1 VRVSVGDVELFVHE
15 KGEGRALVALHGGP
29 GLDGSFWFPGLDP
42 LAGEGWRILAPDLRA
57 NGRSEAG
64 DPALWTVPRMA
75 DDIEALIEM
84 LALERPVVMGWSF
97 GSFVAQSH
105 MARHGTAAAYVLMG
119 TIAEPAA
126 LELVDDQLAR
136 FEPEHLREQ
145 VSSSWAR
152 EATVETPE
160 ECKQILD
167 DQMPFHF
174 ADPEGPLVAESI
186 ARDRTAYQPAVLRH
200 FASGGD
206 YGMVDQ
212 RALLRSFPKPVLV
225 FIGAH
230 DRTTSPASAHE
241 LAELLPNAEEI
252 VLSRTAHMIPYE
264 EPELFLAALRKFLAR
279 V

>member
-1 VRVSVGDVELFVHE
+1 VRVSVGDIELFVHE
-15 KGEGRALVALHGGP
+15 LGEGRPLVALHGGP

-57 NGRSEAG
+57 NGRSQAG

-75 DDIEALIEM
+75 HDVEALIE
-84 LALERPVVMGWSF
+84 ALELECPVVIGWSF

-105 MARHGTAAAYVLMG
+105 MARHGTASAYVLMG

-126 LELVDDQLAR
+126 LELVNDELAR

-152 EATVETPE
+152 ESTVETAE

-167 DQMPFHF
+167 DQMPFHL
-174 ADPEGPLVAESI
+174 ADPESPLVAELI
-186 ARDRTAYQPAVLRH
+186 ARDMTVYQSAVLRH
-200 FASGGD
+200 FASGGE

-212 RALLRSFPKPVLV
+212 RAALSTFPKPVLV
-225 FIGAH
+225 LIGAH

-241 LAELLPNAEEI
+241 LAELLPNAEEV
-252 VLSRTAHMIPYE
+252 VLTQTAHMIPYE
-264 EPELFLAALRKFLAR
+264 EPDLFLAALRKFLTR

>member
-42 LAGEGWRILAPDLRA
+42 LASEGWRVLAPDLRA
-57 NGRSEAG
+57 NGRSQAG

-75 DDIEALIEM
+75 DDIEALIEA
-84 LALERPVVMGWSF
+84 LELERPVVMGWSF

-105 MARHGTAAAYVLMG
+105 MTRHGTAAAYVLMG

-136 FEPEHLREQ
+136 FEPEYLREQ

-152 EATVETPE
+152 ETTVETAE
-160 ECKQILD
+160 ECKRILD
-167 DQMPFHF
+167 DQMPFHL
-174 ADPEGPLVAESI
+174 ADPEGPLVADLI
-186 ARDRTAYQPAVLRH
+186 ARDRTVYQPAVLRH
-200 FASGGD
+200 FANGGD

-212 RALLRSFPKPVLV
+212 RVTLSSFPKPVLV
-225 FIGAH
+225 LIGAY

-241 LAELLPNAEEI
+241 LAELLPNAEEV
-252 VLSRTAHMIPYE
+252 VLPRTAHMIPYE

>member
-1 VRVSVGDVELFVHE
+1 MRVSVGDIELFVHE
-15 KGEGRALVALHGGP
+15 LGEGRALVALHGGP

-42 LAGEGWRILAPDLRA
+42 LASEGWRILAPDLRA

-64 DPALWTVPRMA
+64 DPALWTVPQMA
-75 DDIEALIEM
+75 DDVEALIET
-84 LALERPVVMGWSF
+84 LELERPAVLGWSF

-119 TIAEPAA
+119 TIAEPSA
-126 LELVDDQLAR
+126 LRLVDDELAQ

-152 EATVETPE
+152 ESTVETAE

-167 DQMPFHF
+167 DQMPFHL
-174 ADPEGPLVAESI
+174 ADPEGPLVAELI
-186 ARDRTAYQPAVLRH
+186 ARDRTVYQSAVLRH
-200 FASGGD
+200 FASGGE
-206 YGMVDQ
+206 YGMIDQ
-212 RALLRSFPKPVLV
+212 RAVLSSFPKPVLV
-225 FIGAH
+225 LIGAH

-241 LAELLPNAEEI
+241 LAELLPNAEEV
-252 VLSRTAHMIPYE
+252 VLSRTAHMVPYE
-264 EPELFLAALRKFLAR
+264 EPELFLAALRRFLAR